1 MTKLLDVTL
10 PQPALVAALK
20 TASGIADARAKG
32 QPILS
37 HVLLR
42 ASEKTGLE
50 ILGTDMMVSST
61 EVLPLMADG
70 LSVAGAGGL
79 CVQAR
84 FLLSVA
90 STLPPK
96 PVRLRGLVNHWLE
109 LSVGRSTMKLMGVS
123 MSDFPELPSPE
134 KGTKLVKMSAAA
146 VGDLLEK
153 TIVSISTD
161 EARVNLN
168 GLLWESDGTR
178 TTAVS
183 TDGHR
188 LTKMTVDLAG
198 PKLESGAIVP
208 RRGIVHLR
216 NMLARVKSG
225 DIEIGVE
232 RHGGGFMF
240 ARSGNLTIAL
250 KLAGV
255 VFPPYEQVIPKA
267 VQRSAVVDRAEF
279 TAVLERALVMAPEKT
294 ATVRIAYRG
303 KASELDI
310 TADNPD
316 AGVVNDTIDIDKWTG
331 DRDELVAG
339 YNAQYLLDALRAI
352 LTKQVML
359 QLQGELD
366 PLVIRPVDGPD
377 FLAVVMPMRI

>member
-84 FLLSVA
+84 FLLNVA

-96 PVRLRGLVNHWLE
+96 PVRLRGLENHWLE
-109 LSVGRSTMKLMGVS
+109 LSVGRSTMKLMGASTV
-123 MSDFPELPSPE
+123 DFPDMPSAAGVE
-134 KGTKLVKMSAAA
+134 LVKMSAAA
-146 VGDLLEK
+146 VADILEK
-153 TIVSISTD
+153 TAASISSD
-161 EARVNLN
+161 ESRVNLN
-168 GLLWESDGTR
+168 GLLWESDGEE
-178 TTAVS
+178 TATVS

-188 LTKMTVDLAG
+188 LTTMRVDLVG
-198 PKLESGAIVP
+198 PKLERGVIVP
-208 RRGIVHLR
+208 RKGIMHLR
-216 NMLARVKSG
+216 SMLARVKAG
-225 DIEIGVE
+225 DIKIGVDKIKNG
-232 RHGGGFMF
+232 HMF
-240 ARSGNLTIAL
+240 AKAGDLTL
-250 KLAGV
+250 TFKLSNV
-255 VFPPYEQVIPKA
+255 VFPPYDQVVPKIF
-267 VQRSAVVDRAEF
+267 QRSAIVDRVELAS
-279 TAVLERALVMAPEKT
+279 VLKRAMTMAPEKT

-303 KASELDI
+303 AAKELDI
-310 TADNPD
+310 TAENPD
-316 AGVVNDTIDIDKWTG
+316 AGVLNDTIAIEKWTG
-331 DRDELVAG
+331 NGDLLAA
-339 YNAQYLLDALRAI
+339 YNAHYIIDALDVI
-352 LTKQVML
+352 LTKQVVL

-377 FLAVVMPMRI
+377 FCAVVMPMRI